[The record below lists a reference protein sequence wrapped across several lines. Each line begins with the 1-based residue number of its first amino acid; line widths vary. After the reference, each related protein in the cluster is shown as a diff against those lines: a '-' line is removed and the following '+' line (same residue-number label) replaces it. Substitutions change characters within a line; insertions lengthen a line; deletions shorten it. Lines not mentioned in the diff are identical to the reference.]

1 MTRSPKD
8 QARLAAEH
16 SLAEKLMDLPIAA
29 LSEAGLIV
37 RSYRAQVLKISKS
50 RPILRYD
57 VACFDDR
64 EDAIVRKVIVGKGCY
79 RHDGARTFEFM
90 RQLWSQGFSEDAL
103 LTIPEPIAYVPEL
116 KLLLQGWA
124 PGDALYAYIDDPAV
138 ASEPVTL
145 AARWLAKMHR
155 TRLRG
160 VPVLPLEYEETKL
173 RTYRNVLMQICPESA
188 ERIER
193 VAWRILASL
202 EALDSRQFVPT
213 HGDFQPKNVCV
224 LRDRVTVIDFD
235 RFALAHPARDLGHFI
250 GQSMTMSYVR
260 TGSFKEIEPWN
271 AAFLDGYAQVA
282 SPEALSALPVFVA
295 RTFMEVLK
303 HKVFLDPAK
312 NTHLVPAWLDE
323 CERWLERSPTTETL
337 PGEAGSSGVHEY
349 MSEGG

>member
-1 MTRSPKD
+1 MTGSPKD
-8 QARLAAEH
+8 QARIEAEH
-16 SLAEKLMDLPIAA
+16 SLAEKLMDLPLAA
-29 LSEAGLIV
+29 LSKAGLVV
-37 RSYRAQVLKISKS
+37 RSYRAQVLKTSKS

-64 EDAIVRKVIVGKGCY
+64 KEAIVRKVIVGKGCY

-90 RQLWSQGFSEDAL
+90 RQLWSEGFSEDAL
-103 LTIPEPIAYVPEL
+103 LTIPEPIAYVPEP

-124 PGDALYAYIDDPAV
+124 SGDALYAYIHDPAV
-138 ASEPVTL
+138 ALEPVTL
-145 AARWLAKMHR
+145 AARWLAKLHS
-155 TRLRG
+155 TRLTG
-160 VPVLPLEYEETKL
+160 VPVLPPEYEETKL
-173 RTYRNVLMQICPESA
+173 RTYGGVLMQICPEFA

-193 VAWRILASL
+193 FAWRIIASL
-202 EALDSRQFVPT
+202 ETLDSRRFVPT

-250 GQSMTMSYVR
+250 GPCMTMSYVR

-271 AAFLDGYAQVA
+271 AAFLDEYARLA
-282 SPEALSALPVFVA
+282 SPEAMSALPVFVA

-312 NTHLVPAWLDE
+312 NIHLVPAWLDE
-323 CERWLERSPTTETL
+323 CERWLKRSPITEAL
-337 PGEAGSSGVHEY
+337 PGNLGSLGVHEY
-349 MSEGG
+349 RSIGG